1 MSIELVIDKP
11 PITLPFSERI
21 GDEIQIIFAS
31 CSCLSKDIPCFFI
44 IANSLRSAYS
54 EVIVKSVYLK
64 NACLDITLLSS
75 SSSKNAIIAL
85 PTPVQ

>member
-31 CSCLSKDIPCFFI
+31 KGRVIGGLSI
-44 IANSLRSAYS
+44 
-54 EVIVKSVYLK
+54 
-64 NACLDITLLSS
+64 SS
-75 SSSKNAIIAL
+75 SIDIHNLKSLQEFKPQLLKTSELIGKEAGAWNF
-85 PTPVQ
+85 PEQNN